1 MGGQIAQLGLTF
13 ITSMIIARMLSSDG
27 YGLVNLLR
35 TIFATLALVA
45 PLGLDAALL
54 KHAGRTD
61 PNDAK
66 LKAAVLRLRLLTATI
81 GFSLAIGV
89 PLLGRDVIDK
99 LYPYENFHSLLIVA
113 LLALP
118 FAADIAILGAIY
130 RARGQAALFAI
141 LNQYFQ
147 AALRLLMVG
156 AAVFLS
162 PTVGTMVTIN
172 TLQVVFSASALFL
185 HNRLT
190 QRRIEPTQPAVSSRE
205 AWKEARGILKE
216 SAWMC
221 LALFVYS
228 MMRLVDVLFL
238 GAYADARSVG
248 EYTAL
253 ATIAQLIQFYPLAAS
268 QSLGPNISRLHHAG
282 DADGVRRQLV
292 SYMRFASLV
301 AGFMFAGIAIFGTRL
316 DLLFGPSFHFRPEVC
331 FLLPLGHLLSAVL
344 APTGYSLSMTGR
356 HRQEYYI
363 LAGGFV
369 FLLCLCSVFVP
380 RYGQVGAAGS
390 VAAAFALVNIV
401 RFAYV
406 SKVLGFVPGALRD
419 VLPALLGVVVA
430 LGARE
435 LGDLVGSRNLITMIL
450 SCIAY
455 TLVFGALV
463 YAFLLNPIERSRTLA
478 AFGLAGRH
486 RG

>member
-1 MGGQIAQLGLTF
+1 MGGQMAQLGLTF
-13 ITSMIIARMLSSDG
+13 MTSMIIARMLSSDG

-35 TIFATLALVA
+35 TVFATLALVA

-54 KHAGRTD
+54 KHCGRTD
-61 PNDAK
+61 PTDAR
-66 LKAAVLRLRLLTATI
+66 LRAAVLRLRLLTATI

-89 PLLGRDVIDK
+89 PLLGRSVIER
-99 LYPYENFHSLLIVA
+99 LYPYEDFYSLLIVA

-130 RARGQAALFAI
+130 KARGQAALFAI

-147 AALRLLMVG
+147 AGLRLLMVG
-156 AAVFLS
+156 GAVLLS
-162 PTVGTMVTIN
+162 PTVGTMVAIN
-172 TLQVVFSASALFL
+172 TLQVVFSATALFV

-190 QRRIEPTQPAVSSRE
+190 QRRMAPAVPAVSSKV
-205 AWKEARGILKE
+205 AWQEARGILKE

-228 MMRLVDVLFL
+228 MMRLIDVLFL
-238 GAYADARSVG
+238 GVYADARSVG

-268 QSLGPNISRLHHAG
+268 QSLGPNISRLHHSG
-282 DADGVRRQLV
+282 DSDGVRRELV
-292 SYMRFASLV
+292 NYMRFAALV

-363 LAGGFV
+363 LACG
-369 FLLCLCSVFVP
+369 FLLLLFLCYVLVP
-380 RYGQVGAAGS
+380 RYGQVGAAAS
-390 VAAAFALVNIV
+390 VAVAFAVVNIV

-406 SKVLGFVPGALRD
+406 AKVLGFVPGALRD
-419 VLPALLGVVVA
+419 VLPTLLGLLLA
-430 LGARE
+430 FGARE
-435 LGDLVGSRNLITMIL
+435 LGDLLGNRDLLTMML
-450 SCIAY
+450 SCFLY
-455 TLVFGALV
+455 TLAFGTLA
-463 YAFLLNPIERSRTLA
+463 YAFLLNPIERSRARA
-478 AFGLAGRH
+478 AVGLADRN
-486 RG
+486 RA